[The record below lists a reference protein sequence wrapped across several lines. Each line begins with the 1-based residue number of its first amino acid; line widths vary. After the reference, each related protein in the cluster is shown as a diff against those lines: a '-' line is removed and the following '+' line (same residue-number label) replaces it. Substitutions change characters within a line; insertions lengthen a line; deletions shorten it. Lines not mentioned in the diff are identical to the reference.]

1 MIFNELSDY
10 FNVIPNELH
19 FLFVPELSTEYN
31 SFYKMNPEYGK
42 GILNIIYPINEA
54 IILIGDFTPQ
64 YNFEKVSEINQNYV
78 EISKFDTTSSSYKVG
93 KKHKKRVEVGISCY
107 INNNKLIQVFCDK
120 NKAVKFVKIVLTENY
135 FNTFLRN
142 NYINNYK
149 DFKSNFYYISQNPVS
164 PELSFIFNQIE
175 TCKLNGIAQK
185 MYLESKILEILSFI
199 TYKNNNRN
207 EKKKTSLKVSSTD
220 KLLLKKCIKL
230 FQNNLSAYPS
240 LNELASICCMSVSKF
255 LLAFKYLYGV
265 SPYKYLKNMRMEAAL
280 DLLLDTENKITV
292 ISENLGYKN
301 SGHFAKLFKEYYGIS
316 PKEYRNKNIE

>member
-1 MIFNELSDY
+1 MIFNKLSDY

-42 GILNIIYPINEA
+42 GILNIIYPIDEA

-164 PELSFIFNQIE
+164 PEL
-175 TCKLNGIAQK
+175 
-185 MYLESKILEILSFI
+185 
-199 TYKNNNRN
+199 NNRN

-240 LNELASICCMSVSKF
+240 LSELASICCMSVSKF

-280 DLLLDTENKITV
+280 DLLLDIENKITV